1 MRPTGDDFVAPRGGS
16 LRPAPGWGVRN
27 PVCRAA
33 LLVMGTSFSAPD
45 GTPPI
50 TCMSQ
55 KTRDMVVKY
64 AVGGSGCGGPPKIP
78 LIHLNTAWGAAGAG
92 SGPFREPA
100 ETFFRGDFLH
110 CGVTLRT

>member
-64 AVGGSGCGGPPKIP
+64 AVGGSGCGGPPKKL
-78 LIHLNTAWGAAGAG
+78 LIGLHTGWGQPGARRG
-92 SGPFREPA
+92 LFRDPSD
-100 ETFFRGDFLH
+100 TM
-110 CGVTLRT
+110 